1 MCINNWGPGPYN
13 SLRDDDNR
21 KYFSGHYLTQNRR
34 EANMIYMARNVGKV
48 WRYSSWEKGNF
59 VMINEFKYGHIW
71 KIWPSSLC
79 SIYLISLERHET
91 LDIYDLSWE
100 HFRNARFASDL
111 AAFLTLSWE
120 WSLLYRN
127 QSTAL
132 QSKWMDRFLYDRNL
146 RRERVKSSPLEVYT
160 NKLDPRK

>member
-1 MCINNWGPGPYN
+1 M
-13 SLRDDDNR
+13 
-21 KYFSGHYLTQNRR
+21 
-34 EANMIYMARNVGKV
+34 
-48 WRYSSWEKGNF
+48 WEKFRDILPEKKVTLSWLMNLNMVKSGKF
-59 VMINEFKYGHIW
+59 DHLHYVLYI
-71 KIWPSSLC
+71 L

-91 LDIYDLSWE
+91 LAIYDLSWE

-111 AAFLTLSWE
+111 AVFLSLSWQ

-132 QSKWMDRFLYDRNL
+132 QSKWMDRFLYDRDL

-160 NKLDPRK
+160 NKLDPLK

>member
-1 MCINNWGPGPYN
+1 M
-13 SLRDDDNR
+13 
-21 KYFSGHYLTQNRR
+21 
-34 EANMIYMARNVGKV
+34 
-48 WRYSSWEKGNF
+48 WEKFGDILPEKKVTLSWLMNLNMVTSEKF
-59 VMINEFKYGHIW
+59 DHLHYVLYI
-71 KIWPSSLC
+71 L

-160 NKLDPRK
+160 NKLDPLK

>member
-1 MCINNWGPGPYN
+1 M
-13 SLRDDDNR
+13 
-21 KYFSGHYLTQNRR
+21 
-34 EANMIYMARNVGKV
+34 
-48 WRYSSWEKGNF
+48 WEKFRDILPERKVTLSWLMNLNMVKSEKF
-59 VMINEFKYGHIW
+59 DHLHYVLYI
-71 KIWPSSLC
+71 L

-132 QSKWMDRFLYDRNL
+132 QSKWMDRFLFDRNL
-146 RRERVKSSPLEVYT
+146 RHERVKSSPLDVYT
-160 NKLDPRK
+160 NKLDPLK